1 MCHCTKFSTYVTV
14 TIMLLQQVFSYLQE
28 GQQNV
33 SFFLPLHRWRKMV
46 KENHRGEHFEVSCGW
61 F

>member
-1 MCHCTKFSTYVTV
+1 MCHTYVTV